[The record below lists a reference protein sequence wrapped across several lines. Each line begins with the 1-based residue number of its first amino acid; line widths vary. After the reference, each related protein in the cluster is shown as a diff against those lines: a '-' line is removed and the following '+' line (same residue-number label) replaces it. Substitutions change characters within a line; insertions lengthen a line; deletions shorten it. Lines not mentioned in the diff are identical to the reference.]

1 MLFLVISLPFF
12 VQVDGEKKKKTLK
25 ERRNYCN
32 TKDKSLFIKIK

>member
-12 VQVDGEKKKKTLK
+12 VQVDGKKKKTLK